1 MRVQMTLGEQL
12 RAKLEEAAKKE
23 ALQTT
28 LNEWDNDEQKQIKGE
43 TMNTTAA
50 HLFQPTN
57 NASRDT
63 FSYVL
68 NNPGKRISEIKKGLP
83 NHKPNTVG
91 SLVYQMVV
99 AGLLRKDE
107 NTCTF
112 HAIKS
117 EFTPF
122 SINKLR
128 KSRKQ
133 KEAEPTRRLIVVK
146 RRTAQEAEDAHNAN
160 VAGTSSGLGALTSS
174 AGIGLS
180 ANVELTSRP
189 RPWRPEDMV
198 DTLTVVQAI
207 AVYKHLQ
214 NLFGAV

>member
-43 TMNTTAA
+43 IMNTTAA

-68 NNPGKRISEIKKGLP
+68 NNPGKRISEIKAGLS

-128 KSRKQ
+128 KNRKQ
-133 KEAEPTRRLIVVK
+133 AAEPRRKIVIVK
-146 RRTAQEAEDAHNAN
+146 HRTAQEAEAAHNAN
-160 VAGTSSGLGALTSS
+160 VAGTSSGLGALT
-174 AGIGLS
+174 ANVNIGVP
-180 ANVELTSRP
+180 ANVELTPRP
-189 RPWRPEDMV
+189 HPWRPEDTV
-198 DTLTVVQAI
+198 DTLTLFQAI
-207 AVYKHLQ
+207 AVHKHLQ
-214 NLFGAV
+214 QLFGAL